1 MANERSDNSTKL
13 LHKFI
18 IPPVFDLNRV
28 SIKILC
34 YRYVY
39 QLFFLFI
46 INSSCMFLGMRVLLK
61 YILSYF
67 TILCIST
74 LDDVNNVI
82 YNCKVVTFSLFLLFL
97 KAFIR
102 FFFLFIKILFNTSV
116 PLHRSHV
123 S

>member
-1 MANERSDNSTKL
+1 
-13 LHKFI
+13 
-18 IPPVFDLNRV
+18 
-28 SIKILC
+28 
-34 YRYVY
+34 
-39 QLFFLFI
+39 
-46 INSSCMFLGMRVLLK
+46 MFLGMRVLLK

-74 LDDVNNVI
+74 MDDVNNVI